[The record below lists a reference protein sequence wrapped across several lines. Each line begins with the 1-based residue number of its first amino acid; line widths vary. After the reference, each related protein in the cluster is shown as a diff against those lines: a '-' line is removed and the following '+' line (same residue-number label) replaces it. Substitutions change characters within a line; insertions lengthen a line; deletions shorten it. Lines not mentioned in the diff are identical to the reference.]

1 MNPPPAWAPLIPL
14 LWIIAWVGASLV
26 YRRMR
31 GKPLIYAKLEGTK
44 YRQTN
49 ASGHSH
55 KSWITRLGGARGVL
69 VVQVTADELDI
80 HPFPPFNWFF
90 LPEIYALEYRVPL
103 SGVRAAEVRKGFFSK
118 AVDVVMTTPDRGD
131 EKVTLYLAYPED
143 FLTALGERVTGR
155 PPA

>member
-31 GKPLIYAKLEGTK
+31 GKPLIYAKLQGTK

-90 LPEIYALEYRVPL
+90 LPEIYALEYRVPW
-103 SGVRAAEVRKGFFSK
+103 SSVGAA
-118 AVDVVMTTPDRGD
+118 ATPVVAPAR
-131 EKVTLYLAYPED
+131 
-143 FLTALGERVTGR
+143 RSTGR
-155 PPA
+155 VPAAPDPNAGRGARRRLGH